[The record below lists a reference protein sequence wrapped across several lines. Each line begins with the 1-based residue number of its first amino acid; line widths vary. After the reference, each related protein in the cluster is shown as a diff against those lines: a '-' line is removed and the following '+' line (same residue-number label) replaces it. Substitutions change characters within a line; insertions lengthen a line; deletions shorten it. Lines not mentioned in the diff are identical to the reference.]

1 MTNHANGIAFL
12 MLGVILKLIVKR
24 VRSATLPTK
33 GGPQVA
39 FSNIDRTKEV
49 ESKVGEIIINSTDHC
64 HYYERHPDTF
74 LNRKEC
80 WTCIYSEFGISSGNP
95 SDTGFCEY
103 NKGRKR
109 NRHNPIKLSKE
120 PKQ

>member
-1 MTNHANGIAFL
+1 
-12 MLGVILKLIVKR
+12 LKLIVKR

-109 NRHNPIKLSKE
+109 NRHNPNKLSKE